1 MAASLMPSIV
11 THTAQVPFYDYFAHS
26 FGHQLVRSSVIIRL
40 LHSCLRT
47 SHTPFECH
55 STATSS
61 PLDVLKAAVIPSFF
75 RDEPAGHPRHHSAI
89 FLPALVLF
97 ELVFLDH
104 LPPRWQLDELPGLV
118 GLE

>member
-1 MAASLMPSIV
+1 MRHGAALRILGAGLASHLSEKSLSN
-11 THTAQVPFYDYFAHS
+11 
-26 FGHQLVRSSVIIRL
+26 L
-40 LHSCLRT
+40 T
-47 SHTPFECH
+47 S
-55 STATSS
+55 A
-61 PLDVLKAAVIPSFF
+61 PLDVLKAAMIPSFF

-104 LPPRWQLDELPGLV
+104 LPSRWQLDELPGLV